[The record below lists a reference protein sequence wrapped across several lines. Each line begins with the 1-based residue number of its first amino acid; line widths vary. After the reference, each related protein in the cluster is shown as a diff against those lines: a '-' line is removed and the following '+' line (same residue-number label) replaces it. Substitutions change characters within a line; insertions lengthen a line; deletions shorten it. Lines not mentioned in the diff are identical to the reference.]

1 MIILLNTQ
9 IAIYYL
15 TKNQNS
21 ILNCIKNFIEDVGEP
36 IEKGSDNDKE
46 FSNQSVFSHSTKK
59 NIKTDNARPNNPRPQ
74 GAPNLFILLK
84 EKNWL
89 VNFLRILIILI

>member
-36 IEKGSDNDKE
+36 IEMGFDNNKE
-46 FSNQSVFSHSTKK
+46 FLNQSVF
-59 NIKTDNARPNNPRPQ
+59 PY
-74 GAPNLFILLK
+74 
-84 EKNWL
+84 
-89 VNFLRILIILI
+89 